1 MPEIQ
6 CAVCGE
12 WVREEDHPAHL
23 ANVHAAAAPVA
34 EPERRRPGRLA
45 GWLVFVLALTALNY
59 AGRVAGGD
67 EVDDDIAY
75 QWVSSIGVA
84 VQFAIMLGILLL
96 IGRGIP
102 KRELFALRRPASW
115 KRAAGLALLSLVAIY
130 AASAAYTGL
139 LSVLGDYD
147 PSEEQGLVPDEW
159 DPSRAAPF
167 VAFFLTVTLLAPL
180 VEELTYRGTGI
191 SLLRPYGTVLAIVVT
206 GLLFGLAHGLLVGLP
221 ILAFFGIVVGW
232 LRVRTDS
239 LYPPIALHATF
250 NGIALVAA
258 VSGVG

>member
-1 MPEIQ
+1 MSETIPPD
-6 CAVCGE
+6 
-12 WVREEDHPAHL
+12 RH
-23 ANVHAAAAPVA
+23 
-34 EPERRRPGRLA
+34 PGRLA

-59 AGRVAGGD
+59 AGRFAGSG

-75 QWVSSIGVA
+75 QWVSSIGVV

-96 IGRGIP
+96 IARGLP
-102 KRELFALRRPASW
+102 TRDMFALRRPASW
-115 KRAAGLALLSLVAIY
+115 KRAAGLAVLSLVVIY

-139 LSVLGDYD
+139 LSLLGDYD

-167 VAFFLTVTLLAPL
+167 AAFFVAVTLLAPA
-180 VEELTYRGTGI
+180 VEELTYRGLGI
-191 SLLRPYGTVLAIVVT
+191 SLLAPYGTVLAVVAT

-221 ILAFFGIVVGW
+221 ILAFFGLVVGW

-239 LYPPIALHATF
+239 IYPPIALHATF

-258 VSGVG
+258 VSGAG